1 MPFVRAIIFFL
12 TSFLTPLVFADL
24 SPRQAQIL
32 KAVLATDG
40 YLSEELYEQ
49 FWGAMPAELVISARV
64 RARFSELL
72 NEQVGEALEF
82 QKETWA
88 STKLSLDNGRVT
100 KTPGYPQA
108 KAQVIANKY
117 VTDAD
122 RKRNVKNAE
131 DLMIAAASKTP
142 FNSPQGPLFITPELV
157 LQVLGGLEASFSRLS
172 RLTAFEWNPKSQLR
186 NYDEVGVSV
195 LSVDPFTWN
204 FQELE
209 VENGISGQLIT
220 LMNRLDETEF
230 ASISRIEY
238 QPLLEMDIQRLFNIA
253 KGSLS
258 SIGAVSESMIGS
270 DWRGLKS
277 VLFSGESLTGG
288 AELYY
293 AARVVA
299 LPENEGALLM
309 QAMSDRG
316 KMDAELL
323 LDDLISRM
331 QLH

>member
-24 SPRQAQIL
+24 SPRQEQIL
-32 KAVLATDG
+32 KVVLATDG

-49 FWGAMPAELVISARV
+49 FWGAMPTELVISARV

-131 DLMIAAASKTP
+131 DLMIAAANKTP
-142 FNSPQGPLFITPELV
+142 INSARGQLFITPELV
-157 LQVLGGLEASFSRLS
+157 LQVLGGLEASFSRLH
-172 RLTAFEWNPKSQLR
+172 RLTASSWDPKSQLR
-186 NYDEVGVSV
+186 TYDEVGVSV
-195 LSVDPFTWN
+195 LSVDPFTWE
-204 FQELE
+204 FQEIE
-209 VENGISGQLIT
+209 AENGVSGQLIT
-220 LMNRLDETEF
+220 LMNRVDETEF
-230 ASISRIEY
+230 VGISRIEY
-238 QPLLEMDIQRLFNIA
+238 RPLVRMDIQRLFDIA
-253 KGSLS
+253 KGSLNG
-258 SIGAVSESMIGS
+258 IDAVSEEMFGS
-270 DWRGLKS
+270 EWRGLKS
-277 VLFSGESLTGG
+277 VLFSGKSLVGG
-288 AELYY
+288 AEVNYY
-293 AARVVA
+293 ARVVA
-299 LPENEGALLM
+299 LPGDEGALLM
-309 QAMSDRG
+309 QAISDRG
-316 KMDAELL
+316 KMDTAFL
-323 LDDLISRM
+323 LDDLTSKI
-331 QLH
+331 QLN